1 MKHNMDKVRKMLIVC
16 VCVLV
21 VIYIALR
28 TVNGNR
34 KTSYNFEDLL
44 EEEQEYYDKLQNY
57 RHNNH
62 KNIEVYIDYY
72 VKYKGYRIPTEKLK
86 YIKDL
91 TEEQFFNSVVKSA
104 FIIDDNEHNEY
115 SYKPQEDES
124 DPREYRDIDGDIGVG
139 IREDINSEEVVEEE
153 ILSGDN
159 LIYAIYIYKT
169 DTYIAKIQSSNG
181 KVYTLRFKMDNWKVV
196 DIYAN

>member
-1 MKHNMDKVRKMLIVC
+1 MKHSMDKVRKMLIVC
-16 VCVLV
+16 ICVLII
-21 VIYIALR
+21 IYIALR
-28 TVNGNR
+28 TINGNR
-34 KTSYNFEDLL
+34 KTSYNFEDLI

-139 IREDINSEEVVEEE
+139 IREDINSDEVVEEE